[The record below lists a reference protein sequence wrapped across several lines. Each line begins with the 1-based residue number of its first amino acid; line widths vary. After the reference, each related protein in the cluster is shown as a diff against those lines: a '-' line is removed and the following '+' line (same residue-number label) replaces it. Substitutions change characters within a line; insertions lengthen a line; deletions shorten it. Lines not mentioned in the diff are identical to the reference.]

1 MFLGFKVSICLMTL
15 SFYNLT
21 VKQCRHT
28 NKTWKIQTSLQM
40 RGQKKW
46 PEQKKIKF
54 SSENIKYDT
63 RNYAISIN
71 DQKQPSRGVLKK
83 RCCENMQQI
92 YRRTPLPK
100 CNFIEI
106 SLRHWCSS
114 VNLLH
119 VFRTHFPRNTSGC
132 LLLKSIRFTD
142 LQEI

>member
-92 YRRTPLPK
+92 YRRTPMPNCDFNKVAKLILNDP
-100 CNFIEI
+100 
-106 SLRHWCSS
+106 
-114 VNLLH
+114 
-119 VFRTHFPRNTSGC
+119 
-132 LLLKSIRFTD
+132 LKWTVRFTQSD
-142 LQEI
+142 LCPVSIGCFVVLQTV